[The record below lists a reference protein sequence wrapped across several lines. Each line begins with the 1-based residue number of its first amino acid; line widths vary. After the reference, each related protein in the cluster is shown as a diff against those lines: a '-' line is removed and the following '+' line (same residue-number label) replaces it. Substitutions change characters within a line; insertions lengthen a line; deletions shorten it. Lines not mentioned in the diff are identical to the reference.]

1 MLKFNTL
8 ILINVPSIHYIT
20 MYNHKC
26 IVYPFISSFNYYTF
40 YIIYKPK
47 SIIINKLILPLGQ
60 IFKQYAVYHI
70 NLHSLNFIIMTK
82 LSSN

>member
-1 MLKFNTL
+1 MYQAYI
-8 ILINVPSIHYIT
+8 ILVCIIINVL
-20 MYNHKC
+20 C
-26 IVYPFISSFNYYTF
+26 PFISSFNYYTF

-82 LSSN
+82 LSSNEDLLLM